1 MNEVITGLIAVSLA
15 VGIFFAGVGVIGV
28 LKFPGFFSRIQAS
41 TCITTMGALG
51 AIVAGVIY
59 AAANHLPA
67 VWFVKLVL
75 VGVMLFVSS
84 AVSGHAL
91 SKGSYKRGH
100 RPHGEGFV
108 KDDYEEDG
116 FDEG

>member
-1 MNEVITGLIAVSLA
+1 MNVVFTVLIGISLA
-15 VGIFFAGVGVIGV
+15 VGIFFAGVGVLGV
-28 LKFPGFFSRIQAS
+28 LKMPDFFSRIQAS

-51 AIVAGVIY
+51 AIVAGVLY
-59 AAANHLPA
+59 AIANGLPA
-67 VWFVKLVL
+67 VWYVKLAI

-91 SKGSYKRGH
+91 TKGTYKRGH
-100 RPHGEGFV
+100 RPHGDGFV

-116 FDEG
+116 FDED